1 MNILTRNEVFE
12 SYSEAEKY
20 ASGMMTFEQIV
31 EVYRDLSIAE
41 KQQFA
46 VYKVQILGGYDT
58 MLFTRYEVVKSERN

>member
-46 VYKVQILGGYDT
+46 VYKVQILGSYAT
-58 MLFTRYEVVKSERN
+58 MLFARYEVVKSERN